1 MSRLIKDLHLEMN
14 PELLVRTDKAREN
27 LVLIK
32 DADLVEQVD
41 LHILCV
47 LLHKLIV
54 VLGQGVQL
62 DGLEHPGG
70 VLD

>member
-1 MSRLIKDLHLEMN
+1 MCTLIQDLHLEMN
-14 PELLVRTDKAREN
+14 SELLVRPYKTREY